1 MKITYAGA
9 ISTAAVILIGM
20 VLIIPAFSPPSPPDY
35 HRQTVLL
42 VFSVAE
48 EDDAPEWLLDL
59 SSTLNKHQVPA
70 TVFVSGKIAS
80 SHPECI
86 GAFTDNVDIGSRTYS
101 YVELPEISDYFIQL
115 EEVEKGKN
123 SVDAAGNLNSKLFMA
138 PFRETDDEIY
148 SLLSRSGIIADFSYT
163 DHYNKFHNG
172 QFIRFEIESYDGS
185 EYSAD
190 FFLHIETEEP
200 IMILFESDT
209 PVTRIDDFIAILK
222 SGKTHFINAS
232 EITGLN
238 LTLRE

>member
-9 ISTAAVILIGM
+9 ISTAAVILLGM
-20 VLIIPAFSPPSPPDY
+20 VLIIPAFSPPSPPDNY
-35 HRQTVLL
+35 RQRVLL
-42 VFSVAE
+42 VFSVADE
-48 EDDAPEWLLDL
+48 GDASEWLLDL
-59 SSTLNKHQVPA
+59 SFTLNKHQVPA
-70 TVFVSGKIAS
+70 TVFVSGKLAS

-86 GAFTDNVDIGSRTYS
+86 VAFADNVDIGSRTYS
-101 YVELPEISDYFIQL
+101 YVELPAIPDYLIQL
-115 EEVEKGKN
+115 EEVENGKN
-123 SVDAAGNLNSKLFMA
+123 AVDTAGNLNSKLFMA